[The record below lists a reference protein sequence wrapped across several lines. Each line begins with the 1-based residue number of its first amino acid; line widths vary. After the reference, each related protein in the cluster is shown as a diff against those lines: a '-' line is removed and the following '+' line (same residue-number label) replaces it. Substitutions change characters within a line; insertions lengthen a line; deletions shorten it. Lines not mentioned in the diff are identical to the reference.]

1 MMINSRFERVFRT
14 LAGLLIAITLVTG
27 CAYAE
32 DFWTWDGFEEEE
44 DPNEVPTYWMKE
56 LERGAAEINTALLKA
71 GRSKS
76 AFLFYS
82 DAHWNYNHQNSP
94 VLLKYLHQHTG
105 MTRTFFGGDI
115 VWDEGTDADTMAYLW
130 DWRSAVKD
138 LPNHHSVVGNH
149 DDGNSTNH
157 LFDEDYVFAYLL
169 APEETPDVVYG
180 DQGLYY
186 YIDSAA
192 EKTRYLFLDT
202 AFQPI
207 LYYPDQLQF
216 LLDSLTTTPDNWHIV
231 VVAHMWYNP
240 DYDREDEAFY
250 ILTYEADL
258 VLKLLDAYNSR
269 SSGVA
274 RGYMSL
280 TDSSI
285 ARLPYDFSQC
295 KARVEFCIGGHT
307 HRDYDGASPAG
318 IPVILVETD
327 SYNVRSGLSSTIGT
341 IYENSVN
348 GVIADYDAK
357 IVTIVRV
364 GRGEGRVVPLK

>member
-1 MMINSRFERVFRT
+1 MTNRRFYRIYRT
-14 LAGLLIAITLVTG
+14 IVGFLLALLLASS

-44 DPNEVPTYWMKE
+44 DPNEIPTYWMKE
-56 LERGAAEINTALLKA
+56 LERGAAEINQALMKA
-71 GRSKS
+71 GRNKS

-82 DAHWNYNHQNSP
+82 DSHWNYNHQNSP
-94 VLLKYLHQHTG
+94 VLLKYLYQHTG
-105 MTRTFFGGDI
+105 MTRTIFGGDI
-115 VWDEGTDADTMAYLW
+115 VWDEGTDYDTMAYLW
-130 DWRSAVKD
+130 DWRIAVKD
-138 LPNHHSVVGNH
+138 IPNHHSVVGNH
-149 DDGNSTNH
+149 DDGNTTNH

-180 DQGLYY
+180 DHGLYY

-202 AFQPI
+202 AFQTI

-240 DYDREDEAFY
+240 DYDREDEPIY
-250 ILTYEADL
+250 TLTYEADL
-258 VLKLLDAYNSR
+258 VLKVLDAYNSR

-280 TDSSI
+280 TDSTV
-285 ARLPYDFSQC
+285 AKLPYDFSAC
-295 KARVEFCIGGHT
+295 KGNVEFCIGGHT
-307 HRDYDGASPAG
+307 HRDYDGSSPDG

-327 SYNVRSGLSSTIGT
+327 SYNVRSGLSSAIGT
-341 IYENSVN
+341 VYENSVN
-348 GVIADYDAK
+348 GVIADYEAK
-357 IVTIVRV
+357 TVTIVRV